1 MLLVAW
7 DRQGYAYLNTDTRR
21 RSSRDPTFLEPPP
34 LTTICRG
41 SHHALLCMG
50 FFALETY
57 TVPVRAME
65 RFRLRGLS
73 LAHFGKEAQLYD
85 EVQRNRR
92 AWEES

>member
-1 MLLVAW
+1 
-7 DRQGYAYLNTDTRR
+7 
-21 RSSRDPTFLEPPP
+21 
-34 LTTICRG
+34 
-41 SHHALLCMG
+41 MG

-92 AWEES
+92 VWEESQGGSKPNGGIPLGDRVAWTINNFD